1 MDLEHLGPFDT
12 AQGFDGLRR
21 LSGRKVVDRVRRRGS
36 TWEGKDMKM
45 IYVTSRGASTAP
57 RLRHAERSAEQEL
70 STESRHVAG
79 LAQHDVPQLLV
90 GTLASTH
97 LDKSAVKRN
106 RMRRRCREAL
116 RIVLL
121 AYRLPLTAHVQLLI
135 SPRSSSLTCPFPELL
150 EDIRA
155 FLTHL
160 KHYG

>member
-21 LSGRKVVDRVRRRGS
+21 LSGRKVVDRVRRRGM
-36 TWEGKDMKM
+36 TWKGKHMKM
-45 IYVTSRGASTAP
+45 TYLKHEIRNPKSEKSDQRAAS
-57 RLRHAERSAEQEL
+57 SEQL
-70 STESRHVAG
+70 F
-79 LAQHDVPQLLV
+79 V

-116 RIVLL
+116 RLALL

>member
-1 MDLEHLGPFDT
+1 MQLSRLG
-12 AQGFDGLRR
+12 
-21 LSGRKVVDRVRRRGS
+21 GRKVVDRVRRRGS
-36 TWEGKDMKM
+36 TWKGKHMK
-45 IYVTSRGASTAP
+45 IVYV
-57 RLRHAERSAEQEL
+57 EQK
-70 STESRHVAG
+70 SQIPNPKSQG
-79 LAQHDVPQLLV
+79 LFV

-116 RIVLL
+116 RIMLL